1 MKVVQYTV
9 PDVGLCDLGKSLAC
23 VVHNIQTA
31 VFSWAEI
38 VSTSPTMAVVQVM
51 VTHCNRPE
59 EISYAESYFEKR
71 FKNITKKIL
80 KCEDKKPT

>member
-38 VSTSPTMAVVQVM
+38 VSTSPTMAVVQVV
-51 VTHCNRPE
+51 VTHCHKPE
-59 EISYAESYFEKR
+59 EISYAEKYFEKR

-80 KCEDKKPT
+80 KCENKNPT